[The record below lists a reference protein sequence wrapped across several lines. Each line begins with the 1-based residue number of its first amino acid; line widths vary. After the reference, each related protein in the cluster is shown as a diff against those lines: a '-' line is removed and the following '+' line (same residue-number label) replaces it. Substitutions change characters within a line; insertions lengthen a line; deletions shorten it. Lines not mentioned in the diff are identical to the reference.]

1 MTSSITLTTAQNL
14 QLQFLTSQQ
23 KGVEE
28 THSYKNEVENK
39 PSNTSS
45 TDEFRYSRRA
55 SNVNPEKVQAL
66 YDEIKA
72 ESNSELEAFNLE
84 NKALKPFDYISSNIE
99 KIMNYPIEVKIERDE
114 INIAILYN
122 SLGISFLDVK
132 RIEVKMELLELA
144 KEEVAQAEKA
154 GQISKDEAN
163 TLKKMIE
170 ENMNSLS
177 EEKQSLL
184 ERKHIK
190 ENEDLL
196 LEQLKRSSVS

>member
-177 EEKQSLL
+177 EENKAFLKESIL
-184 ERKHIK
+184 RKMKIYCLS
-190 ENEDLL
+190 N
-196 LEQLKRSSVS
+196 

>member
-1 MTSSITLTTAQNL
+1 MTSPITLTTAQNL
-14 QLQFLTSQQ
+14 QVQFLTSQQ
-23 KGVEE
+23 KDVEK
-28 THSYKNEVENK
+28 THSYTNEVENK
-39 PSNTSS
+39 PSNTS
-45 TDEFRYSRRA
+45 TTEDFRYSRRV
-55 SNVNPEKVQAL
+55 SNINPEKVKAL
-66 YDEIKA
+66 YGEIKA
-72 ESNSELEAFNLE
+72 ESNKELEAFNLE
-84 NKALKPFDYISSNIE
+84 DKTLKPFDYLSSNIE
-99 KIMNYPIEVKIERDE
+99 KIMDYPIDVKIERDE

-144 KEEVAQAEKA
+144 KEEVGQAAKA
-154 GQISKDEAN
+154 GAIRKDEAN
-163 TLKKMIE
+163 TLQKMIE
-170 ENMNSLS
+170 GNMNSLF